1 MNETLFNWK
10 HDPLDE
16 HSLASNNSYKVMS
29 DTSGY
34 VFVSSRSS
42 GLSFY
47 HSFRVKANTKKLFYS
62 SNQNRIFDGFVG
74 AVTQAPNG
82 TIWLGSQGGLISLDM
97 SNQQIRFHQYGVIYG
112 EPIAGKEEVRALAFD
127 KLGRLWVGLNRYG
140 IVVLD
145 QKGNPIRYFNSMQSD
160 TTFKLNSNFIF
171 DLKISPDDLVWVG
184 TTRGLDLI
192 DLNTLKRVPINT
204 IHGLAQHPRVRSG
217 PIYFNSRREVWI
229 ASGQGVT
236 VLNLEN
242 GSTRRFTEQNGLS
255 NKLVL
260 ALTEDHTGSMYVGGR
275 KGVDRIT
282 TDKRIF
288 QLSKVVPL
296 AEEPCVNLL
305 TDNDGLVWIA
315 GDNTL
320 SALDPA
326 SDLVSV
332 FQKNHGLSG
341 NGFRFNSSH
350 KAANGFLFF
359 GCNEGLSWFD
369 PAALMNGYFP
379 VRVLIDEVLTGKNR
393 YYFSGN
399 DTITFPKLSGNIVF
413 NISTISLAGH
423 TALGYQYQVKGFQK
437 NWTAFDADKPIALF
451 GFKPG
456 TYTLEVRYTTDGRN
470 WLPGLNHIMFTIPAA
485 WWQNRWLQA
494 ISLCALLGVI
504 YYLFRTS
511 KIQRKNRLETAETE
525 NAILHLSTTI
535 HGQEK
540 VENLLWDITRHVIS
554 RLGFQDCV
562 IYLLDNEKKV
572 LIQKAAWGPKSEAPQ
587 MILNPIEIPLGKGIV
602 GHVASTGIGE
612 IISDTSKDPRYI
624 IDDEQRFSEICIPII
639 DEGRVLGVIDS
650 EHAQKRFFKTRHFT
664 ILQTIASVL
673 GSKIEK
679 IRAEEKKGLAEVE
692 LADLK
697 RKSAEVEMQALRA
710 QMNPHFMFNSLNS
723 INNFILNND
732 IENASGYLTR
742 FSRLMRLIL
751 DNSRHDW
758 VPLSQ
763 ELQALEL
770 YIGMESLRFDNA
782 FSWRISVGEGVETEQ
797 VLIPPLLIQP
807 YVENAI
813 WHGLMHRNTPGGHLV
828 VSLEKRNEWLIIT
841 IEDNG
846 VGRQAAAQMKSRQV
860 GHKVSHGMNITSE
873 RINMVNNVYDA
884 KVNLELK
891 DKVNESGESTG
902 TSVKL
907 KMKYRKISSDNH
919 IK

>member
-1 MNETLFNWK
+1 M
-10 HDPLDE
+10 
-16 HSLASNNSYKVMS
+16 
-29 DTSGY
+29 
-34 VFVSSRSS
+34 
-42 GLSFY
+42 
-47 HSFRVKANTKKLFYS
+47 
-62 SNQNRIFDGFVG
+62 
-74 AVTQAPNG
+74 
-82 TIWLGSQGGLISLDM
+82 
-97 SNQQIRFHQYGVIYG
+97 
-112 EPIAGKEEVRALAFD
+112 
-127 KLGRLWVGLNRYG
+127 
-140 IVVLD
+140 
-145 QKGNPIRYFNSMQSD
+145 
-160 TTFKLNSNFIF
+160 
-171 DLKISPDDLVWVG
+171 
-184 TTRGLDLI
+184 
-192 DLNTLKRVPINT
+192 
-204 IHGLAQHPRVRSG
+204 
-217 PIYFNSRREVWI
+217 
-229 ASGQGVT
+229 
-236 VLNLEN
+236 
-242 GSTRRFTEQNGLS
+242 
-255 NKLVL
+255 
-260 ALTEDHTGSMYVGGR
+260 
-275 KGVDRIT
+275 
-282 TDKRIF
+282 
-288 QLSKVVPL
+288 
-296 AEEPCVNLL
+296 
-305 TDNDGLVWIA
+305 
-315 GDNTL
+315 
-320 SALDPA
+320 
-326 SDLVSV
+326 
-332 FQKNHGLSG
+332 
-341 NGFRFNSSH
+341 
-350 KAANGFLFF
+350 
-359 GCNEGLSWFD
+359 
-369 PAALMNGYFP
+369 
-379 VRVLIDEVLTGKNR
+379 
-393 YYFSGN
+393 
-399 DTITFPKLSGNIVF
+399 
-413 NISTISLAGH
+413 
-423 TALGYQYQVKGFQK
+423 
-437 NWTAFDADKPIALF
+437 
-451 GFKPG
+451 
-456 TYTLEVRYTTDGRN
+456 EVRYTTDGRN